1 MAETHQADMAGQ
13 LARWK
18 ARGKAR
24 GDGKAAEEEPRRR
37 AKVIQ
42 LPLWPESKR
51 GAPNA
56 VLRGALFAAIQGKGR
71 QYILRKELVSTQD
84 GVTIRYTGGQLDQ
97 ADLDVWEQAL
107 HLARTQA
114 LGTECYFTAHG
125 FLKALGR
132 ATGKQNHEWLKAAFA
147 RLAATAVEITSG
159 GRTYFGSL
167 IEGGA
172 REEAT
177 GRYVLEVNPKLA
189 KFYGRSQWT
198 QLDWEQRQ
206 QLRGKP
212 LALWLHGFYASHAK
226 PYPLSVAY
234 LHKLSGSQTKQ
245 LRNFKQALARALQDL
260 EAIGAIKSFEI
271 RDELVHVWTVPS
283 QSQQKHLAARRP
295 PARQRK

>member
-1 MAETHQADMAGQ
+1 MAETHQADLAGQ
-13 LARWK
+13 LALWK
-18 ARGKAR
+18 TR
-24 GDGKAAEEEPRRR
+24 GDGKAAEEEPRGP

-42 LPLWPESKR
+42 LPLWPEPKR
-51 GAPNA
+51 GAINA
-56 VLRGALFAAIQGKGR
+56 VLRSALFAAVQGKGR
-71 QYILRKELVSTQD
+71 VALDRELVAAQQ
-84 GVTIRYTGGQLDQ
+84 GIEIRFTGWQLSQ
-97 ADLDVWEQAL
+97 SDLDVWEQVL

-125 FLKALGR
+125 FLKAMGR
-132 ATGKQNHEWLKAAFA
+132 QTGKSDHEWLKSVFS
-147 RLAATAVEITSG
+147 RLSATDVQISHK

-167 IEGGA
+167 IEGGI
-172 REEAT
+172 RDEDT
-177 GRYVLEVNPKLA
+177 GRYVVEINPKLA

-198 QLDWEQRQ
+198 QLDWDQRQ

-212 LALWLHGFYASHAK
+212 LALWLHGFYASHAT

-271 RDELVHVWTVPS
+271 RDELVHVRTVPS
-283 QSQQKHLAARRP
+283 PSQQKHLAARRP

>member
-1 MAETHQADMAGQ
+1 MAETHQAEIAGQ
-13 LARWK
+13 LAEWRV
-18 ARGKAR
+18 R
-24 GDGKAAEEEPRRR
+24 GDGKASEEEPRPP

-42 LPLWPESKR
+42 LPLWPEPKR
-51 GAPNA
+51 GAINA
-56 VLRGALFAAIQGKGR
+56 VLRSALFAAVQGKGR
-71 QYILRKELVSTQD
+71 VALDRELVAAQQ
-84 GVTIRYTGGQLDQ
+84 GIEIRFTGWQLNQ
-97 ADLDVWEQAL
+97 SDLDVWEQVL

-114 LGTECYFTAHG
+114 LGTRCYFTAHG

-132 ATGKQNHEWLKAAFA
+132 STGKRDHEWLKSVFS
-147 RLAATAVEITSG
+147 RLSATDVQIRHK

-172 REEAT
+172 RDEDT
-177 GRYVLEVNPKLA
+177 GRYVLEINPKLA
-189 KFYGRSQWT
+189 AFYGRTQWT

-245 LRNFKQALARALQDL
+245 LRYFKKNLAEALSELVTV
-260 EAIGAIKSFEI
+260 GAVAAFEI
-271 RDELVHVWTVPS
+271 LGDLVHVRTVPS
-283 QSQQKHLAARRP
+283 KSQQKHLAARRP
-295 PARQRK
+295 PNRRRK

>member
-1 MAETHQADMAGQ
+1 MAETPRDAKLGAAGAHLMEFSQ
-13 LARWK
+13 HMQQRA
-18 ARGKAR
+18 AQEQRG
-24 GDGKAAEEEPRRR
+24 P

-42 LPLWPESKR
+42 LPLWPEAKR
-51 GAPNA
+51 GAINA
-56 VLRGALFAAIQGKGR
+56 VLRSALFAAIQGKGR
-71 QYILRKELVSTQD
+71 VALDRELVASQQ
-84 GVTIRYTGGQLDQ
+84 GIEIRFTGWQLSQ
-97 ADLDVWEQAL
+97 ADLDVWEQVL

-132 ATGKQNHEWLKAAFA
+132 QTGKSGHEWLKSALA

-172 REEAT
+172 RDEAT
-177 GRYVLEVNPKLA
+177 GQYVVEINPKLA
-189 KFYGRSQWT
+189 AFYGRTQWT
-198 QLDWEQRQ
+198 QLDWDQRQ

-234 LHKLSGSQTKQ
+234 LHKLSGSQTKR
-245 LRNFKQALARALQDL
+245 LRKFKENLTQALRDL
-260 EAIGAIKSFEI
+260 EALGTIEAFEI
-271 RDELVHVWTVPS
+271 RDELVYVRTVPS
-283 QSQQKHLAARRP
+283 QSQQKHLAARRAQP
-295 PARQRK
+295 RPRK